1 MKSRKQGRSTNQVEE
16 TPLSLSLAVSIF
28 LPTVKS
34 SLKHR
39 VDLAH
44 EPVDEEM
51 ESFRWNAYP
60 RRCDEPRGL

>member
-1 MKSRKQGRSTNQVEE
+1 MKSRKQGRSINQVEE

-44 EPVDEEM
+44 EPGDEEM
-51 ESFRWNAYP
+51 ES
-60 RRCDEPRGL
+60 